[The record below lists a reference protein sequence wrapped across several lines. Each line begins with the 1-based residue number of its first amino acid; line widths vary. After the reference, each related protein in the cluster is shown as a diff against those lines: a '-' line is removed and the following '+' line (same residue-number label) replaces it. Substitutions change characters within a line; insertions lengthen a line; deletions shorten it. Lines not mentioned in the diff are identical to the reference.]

1 MTFSTR
7 HAISAGPFKW
17 RGPDYPYDIPGW
29 GDSSP
34 EDPVEPEELFPNPA
48 YGQQD
53 PWRQP

>member
-1 MTFSTR
+1 MTYTTR
-7 HAISAGPFKW
+7 HAVSAGGFRW

-29 GDSSP
+29 GDIDP
-34 EDPVEPEELFPNPA
+34 PDPDEDLPLFPNPA